1 MPATSTFVVHEGHR
15 CACFAGT
22 AATRRPLSAQRWL
35 CVAAAWWALLCSA
48 LPIAESLRTSP
59 RFDSLRRVVPLS
71 SSGPQEAELPWTPS
85 SWQRLPI
92 DQSPVYRSQE
102 ELERALA
109 DIARREPL
117 VSPSEVDALQTQ
129 LARVAAGDGFLLMG
143 GDCAESFDEF
153 SADHVRATLDVLR
166 EMAAALAAGGG
177 RAVTTVAR
185 VAGQFAK
192 PRSAAVE
199 TRGGVALPAYRGD
212 IVNGAAFTA
221 AAREPDATRLARAFD
236 QSRRAL
242 DELRAGLAAHV
253 TLPPAL
259 EALRPLQRAVVERCA
274 SASASAEPAAVFAGH
289 ECLLLPYE
297 AAQLRRDDARG
308 GRWLATSAHFL
319 WVGERTRQPGH
330 AHAHFVSG
338 VANPVG
344 VKVSAAVD
352 GDALLALLRAVD
364 PRGVAGRV
372 TVIVRMGAAELRT
385 RLPPLI
391 RAVQRAGRSVVWCCD
406 PMHANTQR
414 AAGGLKTRDFDRVWD
429 ELAAFFDVHAACDSV
444 AGGLHLELA
453 GQFVTECVGG
463 RLGPRVDEAQ
473 LPWAY
478 RSRCDPR
485 LNGFQALELAL
496 LAAHKMQQLRSAA

>member
-1 MPATSTFVVHEGHR
+1 M
-15 CACFAGT
+15 
-22 AATRRPLSAQRWL
+22 L
-35 CVAAAWWALLCSA
+35 
-48 LPIAESLRTSP
+48 
-59 RFDSLRRVVPLS
+59 D
-71 SSGPQEAELPWTPS
+71 
-85 SWQRLPI
+85 
-92 DQSPVYRSQE
+92 
-102 ELERALA
+102 

-117 VSPSEVDALQTQ
+117 VTPSEVDALQTQ
-129 LARVAAGDGFLLMG
+129 LARVAAGDGFVLMG

-166 EMAAALAAGGG
+166 EMATALAAGGG

-192 PRSAAVE
+192 PRSEAVE

-221 AAREPDATRLARAFD
+221 AAREPDASRMARAFD
-236 QSRRAL
+236 VSRRAL
-242 DELRAGLAAHV
+242 DELRAARAAPPTTQLAPHV
-253 TLPPAL
+253 ALPPAL
-259 EALRPLQRAVVERCA
+259 EALRPLQRAVVERG
-274 SASASAEPAAVFAGH
+274 ASAEAAAVFAGH
-289 ECLLLPYE
+289 ELLLLPYE
-297 AAQLRRDDARG
+297 AAQLRRDAAGG
-308 GRWLATSAHFL
+308 GRWLATSAHFV

-330 AHAHFVSG
+330 AHVHFASG

-352 GDALLALLRAVD
+352 GDALLALLDALD
-364 PRGVAGRV
+364 PRRVPGRV
-372 TVIVRMGAAELRT
+372 TVIVRMGAAQLRT

-406 PMHANTQR
+406 PMHANTRR
-414 AAGGLKTRDFDRVWD
+414 AAGGQKTRDFDRVWD
-429 ELAAFFDVHAACDSV
+429 EVAAFFDVHAACGSV

-463 RLGPRVDEAQ
+463 RLGPRVDEAA